1 MLVID
6 WCRVFF
12 DTLKEVS
19 SLLFASRE
27 VSEDC
32 EPVTA
37 DDLEVGKVYFDLGYA
52 DWDLLIPSMETL
64 VLVKMSEKDGLR
76 VFLFQTATA
85 HFSGIPIEDAG
96 SHEYPM
102 LREYDEN
109 SLNAIFDFE
118 GMFEQFLICS
128 LRREKFG
135 S

>member
-1 MLVID
+1 M
-6 WCRVFF
+6 
-12 DTLKEVS
+12 
-19 SLLFASRE
+19 LFASRE

-37 DDLEVGKVYFDLGYA
+37 DDLEVGQVYFDLGYA

-109 SLNAIFDFE
+109 SLYAIFDFE

-128 LRREKFG
+128 LRRKKFG

>member
-1 MLVID
+1 MSK
-6 WCRVFF
+6 VFDIF
-12 DTLKEVS
+12 KEVS
-19 SLLFASRE
+19 TLLFASRE
-27 VSEDC
+27 VSQDS

-37 DDLEVGKVYFDLGYA
+37 DDLEVGQVYFDLGYA
-52 DWDLLIPSMETL
+52 DSDLLIPSMETL
-64 VLVKMSEKDGLR
+64 VLKKTREKNGLR

-85 HFSGIPIEDAG
+85 HFSGIEIEEAG
-96 SHEYPM
+96 SCEFPM
-102 LREYDEN
+102 LVEYDEN